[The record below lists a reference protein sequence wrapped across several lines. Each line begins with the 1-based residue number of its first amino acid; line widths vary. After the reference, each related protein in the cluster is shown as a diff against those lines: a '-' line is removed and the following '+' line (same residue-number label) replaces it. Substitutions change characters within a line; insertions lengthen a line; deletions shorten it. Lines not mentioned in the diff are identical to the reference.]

1 MSYYAFANKFK
12 PSEDFEL
19 VSGKSSEVGAENAKD
34 LDPADTPV
42 ASPKRAKLQHD
53 DPNSP
58 PEEGEEEA
66 QPEDAK
72 DSHPF
77 DTPVASPKPATLQ
90 QDDAK
95 VVGSPTEEGK
105 EPSKPEDADEEGAL
119 PDEEDKDKDVVKVEA
134 TRATAAKAIR
144 ATPPIPVATR
154 KVSSPVI
161 ERFVRKLY
169 WSHYSLPDSYL
180 LDGMPVS
187 TWKMTHEI
195 GLLSSSGK
203 PVDAADLL
211 TAEQDEIITD
221 LARMMLTS
229 AHAGVVPLVSF
240 RGPDVLLACD
250 TETFLVDSYERLR
263 ATSTLG
269 PYQIIVRAK
278 GLPFP
283 PHFWLLRGLR
293 PRTGFCDISAEL
305 QSFTTRHKRMFG
317 EAQVVY
323 GSFYR
328 IPSLGSEAVFSG
340 NILFVTDARTAD
352 RDPFYLPSCEETEPT
367 RIDRPELPL

>member
-1 MSYYAFANKFK
+1 MTSYASANRFK
-12 PSEDFEL
+12 ALDT
-19 VSGKSSEVGAENAKD
+19 EVGTDNKQQAQQTKAA
-34 LDPADTPV
+34 AD
-42 ASPKRAKLQHD
+42 
-53 DPNSP
+53 
-58 PEEGEEEA
+58 
-66 QPEDAK
+66 
-72 DSHPF
+72 
-77 DTPVASPKPATLQ
+77 
-90 QDDAK
+90 
-95 VVGSPTEEGK
+95 
-105 EPSKPEDADEEGAL
+105 GAL
-119 PDEEDKDKDVVKVEA
+119 PDGEAQKAQTVKSEA
-134 TRATAAKAIR
+134 TRTQSGGAAGT
-144 ATPPIPVATR
+144 TPPAPPIAAP
-154 KVSSPVI
+154 KVIKPTV
-161 ERFVRKLY
+161 ERFAKRLI
-169 WSHYSLPDSYL
+169 WSHYSMPDSYL